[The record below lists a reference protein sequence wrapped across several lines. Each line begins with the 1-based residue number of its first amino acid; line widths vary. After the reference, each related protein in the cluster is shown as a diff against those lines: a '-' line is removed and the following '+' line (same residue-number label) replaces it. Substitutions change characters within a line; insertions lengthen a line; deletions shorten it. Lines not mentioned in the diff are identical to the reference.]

1 MMVKANDSGMCREH
15 NKISGFR
22 SLHFGISSCWG
33 SGVSACSAKAVY
45 GRSNDLSVYERE
57 GHRPSIVID
66 LTAQTIVY
74 EYSRDGQTFQ
84 FIYHIQ
90 ETVDGVLWA
99 VEPSQTGRKN
109 HLSFDMN
116 SLKFSTSHLN
126 GGFNTLKF
134 GSCSKTI

>member
-1 MMVKANDSGMCREH
+1 MKTIKLLILVLLTSLAEMVAAQGLVLS
-15 NKISGFR
+15 
-22 SLHFGISSCWG
+22 
-33 SGVSACSAKAVY
+33 CSAKAVY
-45 GRSNDLSVYERE
+45 GRSNDLFVYERE
-57 GHRPSIVID
+57 GHSPSIIID
-66 LTAQTIVY
+66 LTAQTIAY
-74 EYSRDGQTFQ
+74 EYSRDGQSFQ
-84 FIYHIQ
+84 FIYDIQ
-90 ETVDGVLWA
+90 ENINGTLWA

>member
-1 MMVKANDSGMCREH
+1 MTITKQLIFALCAS
-15 NKISGFR
+15 ISLVAGAQ
-22 SLHFGISSCWG
+22 
-33 SGVSACSAKAVY
+33 GVVLSCSAKAVY

-57 GHRPSIVID
+57 GHSPTIIID
-66 LTAQTIVY
+66 LTAQTIAY
-74 EYSRDGQTFQ
+74 EYSRVGQSFQ
-84 FIYHIQ
+84 FIYDIQ
-90 ETVDGVLWA
+90 ENVDGVLWA

>member
-1 MMVKANDSGMCREH
+1 MKTIKLLILVLLTSLAEMVAAQGLVLS
-15 NKISGFR
+15 
-22 SLHFGISSCWG
+22 
-33 SGVSACSAKAVY
+33 CSAKAVY

-57 GHRPSIVID
+57 GRSPAIIID
-66 LTAQTIVY
+66 LTAQTIAY
-74 EYSRDGQTFQ
+74 EYSRDGQSFQ
-84 FIYHIQ
+84 FTFDIQ
-90 ETVDGVLWA
+90 ENIDGVLWA

>member
-1 MMVKANDSGMCREH
+1 MKTIKLLILVLLTSLAEMVAAQGLVLS
-15 NKISGFR
+15 
-22 SLHFGISSCWG
+22 
-33 SGVSACSAKAVY
+33 CSAKAVY

-57 GHRPSIVID
+57 GHSPAIIID
-66 LTAQTIVY
+66 LTAQTIAY
-74 EYSRDGQTFQ
+74 EYSRDGQKFQ
-84 FIYHIQ
+84 FIYDIQ
-90 ETVDGVLWA
+90 ENIDGVLWA

>member
-1 MMVKANDSGMCREH
+1 VGCAVNITKYLVFALCTS
-15 NKISGFR
+15 
-22 SLHFGISSCWG
+22 
-33 SGVSACSAKAVY
+33 VSVVAGAQGLVLSCSAKAVY

>member
-1 MMVKANDSGMCREH
+1 MMITKYLIFALCTS
-15 NKISGFR
+15 
-22 SLHFGISSCWG
+22 
-33 SGVSACSAKAVY
+33 VSAVTAAQGLVLSCSAKAVY

-57 GHRPSIVID
+57 GHSPSIVID
-66 LTAQTIVY
+66 LSAQTIAY
-74 EYSRDGQTFQ
+74 KYSRDGQNFQ
-84 FIYHIQ
+84 FIYAIQ
-90 ETVDGVLWA
+90 ENVDGVLWA
-99 VEPSQTGRKN
+99 VEPSQTGPKN